1 VADAP
6 GRIIFVTGTDT
17 GVGKTIVT
25 AVLARHLKRLGVSV
39 AVMKPVE
46 SGVADLNLAGADAS
60 LLQWAAESDEPAEL
74 IAPYRFRAPLAPD
87 QAAKLEQRSISLA
100 VIIAAARQLSS
111 RHQLT
116 LIEGAGGLMVPLA
129 GGLLIADLVKQLD
142 AELLVVTRADLG
154 TINHTLLTVFAA
166 RSMEIPVCGMIL
178 NKMPASPDPAQEN
191 APHALASLASTDLL
205 AIFKQQQGT
214 EQERVERLVEE
225 LPTQQGYSW
234 LCMKLGIPS
243 QEQST

>member
-6 GRIIFVTGTDT
+6 GRTIFVTGTDT

-46 SGVADLNLAGADAS
+46 SGVTDPTRAGADAS
-60 LLQWAAESDEPAEL
+60 LLQWAAETDEPTEL
-74 IAPYRFRAPLAPD
+74 IAPYRFKAPLAPD
-87 QAAKLEQRSISLA
+87 QAAKLEQRNISLA
-100 VIIAAARQLSS
+100 VITDAARQLSN

-129 GGLLIADLVKQLD
+129 GGLLIADLIKQLG
-142 AELLVVTRADLG
+142 AELLVVTRPDLG
-154 TINHTLLTVFAA
+154 TINHTLLTVHAA

-178 NKMPASPDPAQEN
+178 NRMPAAPDPAQEN

-205 AIFKQQQGT
+205 SIFNQQPGSAR
-214 EQERVERLVEE
+214 EIVDRLVEE
-225 LPTQQGYSW
+225 LPKQHGYSW
-234 LCMKLGIPS
+234 FRMKLGLPS
-243 QEQST
+243 LVQSA